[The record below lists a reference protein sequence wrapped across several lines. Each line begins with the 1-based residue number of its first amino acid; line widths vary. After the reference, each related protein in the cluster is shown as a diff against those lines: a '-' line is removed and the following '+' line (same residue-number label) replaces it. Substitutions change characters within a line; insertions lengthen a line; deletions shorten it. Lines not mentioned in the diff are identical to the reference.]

1 MKYIYQVQALN
12 NSTFGSY
19 SAGKSVVTMT
29 APTLT
34 LSNKSSSIRGEW
46 NSVKG
51 ALKYRVYYKSE
62 LDSGWSYT
70 HTTGT
75 SYSML
80 NTVPGRKYFMQ
91 IFPVGQSD
99 ILGPY
104 STAKSITFTTSQM
117 SVKPT
122 LTVSNKS
129 NGIRAEWSSV
139 AGATS
144 YVFYYRK
151 ESDKGWSSTTTTNTY
166 YPFLS
171 AVSGTKYY
179 FQVLPMFGSA
189 KGTYSNVAGITFAN
203 ISTEKPVLTVSN
215 KSNGIRA
222 EWSSVV
228 GATSYVFYYR
238 KESDK
243 GWSSTTT
250 ANTFYPFLSAVSGTK
265 YYFQVLPMF
274 GSAKGT
280 YSNVAGITF
289 AKISTEKPVL
299 TVSNKSNGIRMEW
312 SSISGATGYRAFY
325 KVNGAPGWNHTDT
338 KNTYFALLNVD
349 FGVTYNFQVLP
360 LFDDA
365 QGTYSS
371 VSTLRFIPLE
381 TASIGTPVFTSLTG
395 YSKWASLKWTAV
407 SGASGYIISKYNY
420 EDESYTFIDVV
431 GGKTSYDD
439 YNLKSGKKYH
449 YWIKAYKQS
458 GSSKTYGPWSSGKAI
473 TF

>member
-151 ESDKGWSSTTTTNTY
+151 ESDKGWSSTTT
-166 YPFLS
+166 
-171 AVSGTKYY
+171 
-179 FQVLPMFGSA
+179 
-189 KGTYSNVAGITFAN
+189 
-203 ISTEKPVLTVSN
+203 
-215 KSNGIRA
+215 
-222 EWSSVV
+222 
-228 GATSYVFYYR
+228 
-238 KESDK
+238 
-243 GWSSTTT
+243 

-312 SSISGATGYRAFY
+312 SSISGATGYRACY
-325 KVNGAPGWNHTDT
+325 TENGATGWNHTDT

>member
-151 ESDKGWSSTTTTNTY
+151 ESDKGWSSTTT
-166 YPFLS
+166 
-171 AVSGTKYY
+171 
-179 FQVLPMFGSA
+179 
-189 KGTYSNVAGITFAN
+189 
-203 ISTEKPVLTVSN
+203 
-215 KSNGIRA
+215 
-222 EWSSVV
+222 
-228 GATSYVFYYR
+228 
-238 KESDK
+238 
-243 GWSSTTT
+243 

-289 AKISTEKPVL
+289 ANISTEKPVL

>member
-129 NGIRAEWSSV
+129 NGIRAEWGKINGV
-139 AGATS
+139 TK
-144 YVFYYRK
+144 YIVYYRK
-151 ESDKGWSSTTTTNTY
+151 STAKTWSSVSTTNNY
-166 YPFLS
+166 YPYLS
-171 AVSGTKYY
+171 VTEGQTYS
-179 FQVLPMFGSA
+179 FQVLPMIGNT
-189 KGTYSNVAGITFAN
+189 KGTYSKVASITF
-203 ISTEKPVLTVSN
+203 IKYSTAKPV
-215 KSNGIRA
+215 
-222 EWSSVV
+222 
-228 GATSYVFYYR
+228 
-238 KESDK
+238 
-243 GWSSTTT
+243 
-250 ANTFYPFLSAVSGTK
+250 
-265 YYFQVLPMF
+265 
-274 GSAKGT
+274 
-280 YSNVAGITF
+280 
-289 AKISTEKPVL
+289 
-299 TVSNKSNGIRMEW
+299 
-312 SSISGATGYRAFY
+312 
-325 KVNGAPGWNHTDT
+325 VNC
-338 KNTYFALLNVD
+338 
-349 FGVTYNFQVLP
+349 
-360 LFDDA
+360 
-365 QGTYSS
+365 
-371 VSTLRFIPLE
+371 
-381 TASIGTPVFTSLTG
+381 
-395 YSKWASLKWTAV
+395 
-407 SGASGYIISKYNY
+407 
-420 EDESYTFIDVV
+420 
-431 GGKTSYDD
+431 
-439 YNLKSGKKYH
+439 
-449 YWIKAYKQS
+449 
-458 GSSKTYGPWSSGKAI
+458 
-473 TF
+473 

>member
-171 AVSGTKYY
+171 AASGTKYY

-203 ISTEKPVLTVSN
+203 
-215 KSNGIRA
+215 
-222 EWSSVV
+222 
-228 GATSYVFYYR
+228 
-238 KESDK
+238 
-243 GWSSTTT
+243 
-250 ANTFYPFLSAVSGTK
+250 
-265 YYFQVLPMF
+265 
-274 GSAKGT
+274 
-280 YSNVAGITF
+280 
-289 AKISTEKPVL
+289 ISTEKPVL

>member
-1 MKYIYQVQALN
+1 
-12 NSTFGSY
+12 
-19 SAGKSVVTMT
+19 
-29 APTLT
+29 
-34 LSNKSSSIRGEW
+34 
-46 NSVKG
+46 
-51 ALKYRVYYKSE
+51 
-62 LDSGWSYT
+62 
-70 HTTGT
+70 
-75 SYSML
+75 
-80 NTVPGRKYFMQ
+80 
-91 IFPVGQSD
+91 
-99 ILGPY
+99 
-104 STAKSITFTTSQM
+104 
-117 SVKPT
+117 
-122 LTVSNKS
+122 
-129 NGIRAEWSSV
+129 
-139 AGATS
+139 
-144 YVFYYRK
+144 
-151 ESDKGWSSTTTTNTY
+151 
-166 YPFLS
+166 
-171 AVSGTKYY
+171 
-179 FQVLPMFGSA
+179 
-189 KGTYSNVAGITFAN
+189 
-203 ISTEKPVLTVSN
+203 
-215 KSNGIRA
+215 
-222 EWSSVV
+222 
-228 GATSYVFYYR
+228 
-238 KESDK
+238 
-243 GWSSTTT
+243 
-250 ANTFYPFLSAVSGTK
+250 
-265 YYFQVLPMF
+265 MF

-420 EDESYTFIDVV
+420 EDESYTFIDVA